1 MWHKAIQSL
10 WREGGV
16 PEMIRSEGTKG
27 VQNSNLD
34 QEDSCEEN
42 GKMREMVCR
51 KILKGKRIQ
60 KLSKD
65 WNLGTAGVRDFGR
78 LN

>member
-1 MWHKAIQSL
+1 MAQSNSKL
-10 WREGGV
+10 VAGGGV
-16 PEMIRSEGTKG
+16 PEKMICSEGTKG
-27 VQNSNLD
+27 VQNSSLD

-42 GKMREMVCR
+42 RHMRERACH

-65 WNLGTAGVRDFGR
+65 WNLGTAGVKDFGR
-78 LN
+78 LS